1 MKAKN
6 SDFKGGDKMDLNKIN
21 VFFNFLVA
29 NLVSILFLLG
39 LFVVNV
45 SVYKAFGQNMGLL
58 WTGITLIVISLIL
71 NHESNQERS

>member
-21 VFFNFLVA
+21 VFLISWLLIWLA
-29 NLVSILFLLG
+29 SFLLG

-45 SVYKAFGQNMGLL
+45 SVYKAFGQNIGLL
-58 WTGITLIVISLIL
+58 CIGITLIVVSLIL

>member
-45 SVYKAFGQNMGLL
+45 SVYKAFGQNIGLL
-58 WTGITLIVISLIL
+58 CIGITLIVISLIL
-71 NHESNQERS
+71 NYESNQERS

>member
-45 SVYKAFGQNMGLL
+45 SVYKAFGQIMHWYN
-58 WTGITLIVISLIL
+58 TDCYFVDFKS
-71 NHESNQERS
+71 

>member
-6 SDFKGGDKMDLNKIN
+6 SVFKGGDKMDLNKIN
-21 VFFNFLVA
+21 VFFNLLVA

-39 LFVVNV
+39 LFVINI
-45 SVYKAFGQNMGLL
+45 SVYKTFGQNMGLL
-58 WTGITLIVISLIL
+58 CTGITLIVISLIL

>member
-45 SVYKAFGQNMGLL
+45 SVYKAFGSKYRTFMHWYN
-58 WTGITLIVISLIL
+58 TDCYFVDFKS
-71 NHESNQERS
+71 

>member
-45 SVYKAFGQNMGLL
+45 SMYKAFGQNIGLL
-58 WTGITLIVISLIL
+58 CIGITLIVILLIL

>member
-45 SVYKAFGQNMGLL
+45 SMYKAFGQNIGLL
-58 WTGITLIVISLIL
+58 CIGITLIVISLIL
-71 NHESNQERS
+71 NYESNQERS

>member
-45 SVYKAFGQNMGLL
+45 SMYKAFGQNIGLL
-58 WTGITLIVISLIL
+58 CIGITLTVISLIL

>member
-45 SVYKAFGQNMGLL
+45 SVYKAFGQNIGLL
-58 WTGITLIVISLIL
+58 CIGKTLIVVSLIL

>member
-45 SVYKAFGQNMGLL
+45 SMYKAFGQNIGLL
-58 WTGITLIVISLIL
+58 CIGITLIVISLIF

>member
-1 MKAKN
+1 
-6 SDFKGGDKMDLNKIN
+6 MDLNKIN

-45 SVYKAFGQNMGLL
+45 SVYKAFGQNIGLL
-58 WTGITLIVISLIL
+58 CIGITLIVISLIL
-71 NHESNQERS
+71 NYESNQERS

>member
-45 SVYKAFGQNMGLL
+45 SVYKAFGQNIGLL
-58 WTGITLIVISLIL
+58 CIGITLIVSLIL

>member
-39 LFVVNV
+39 LF
-45 SVYKAFGQNMGLL
+45 
-58 WTGITLIVISLIL
+58 
-71 NHESNQERS
+71 

>member
-1 MKAKN
+1 MN
-6 SDFKGGDKMDLNKIN
+6 LNKITD
-21 VFFNFLVA
+21 VFHLLVA

-45 SVYKAFGQNMGLL
+45 SVYKAFGQNIGLL
-58 WTGITLIVISLIL
+58 CIGITLIVISLIL

>member
-21 VFFNFLVA
+21 VFLISWLLIWLA
-29 NLVSILFLLG
+29 SFLLG

-45 SVYKAFGQNMGLL
+45 SVYKAFGQNIGLL
-58 WTGITLIVISLIL
+58 CIGITLIVISLIL

>member
-1 MKAKN
+1 
-6 SDFKGGDKMDLNKIN
+6 MDLNKIN

-45 SVYKAFGQNMGLL
+45 SVYKAFGQNIGLL
-58 WTGITLIVISLIL
+58 CTDITLIVISLIL

>member
-45 SVYKAFGQNMGLL
+45 SVYKAFGQNIGLL
-58 WTGITLIVISLIL
+58 CIGITLIVVSLIL
-71 NHESNQERS
+71 NYESNQERS

>member
-45 SVYKAFGQNMGLL
+45 SVYKAFGQNIGLL
-58 WTGITLIVISLIL
+58 CISITLIVISLIL

>member
-1 MKAKN
+1 
-6 SDFKGGDKMDLNKIN
+6 MDLNKIN

-45 SVYKAFGQNMGLL
+45 SMYKAFGQNIGLL
-58 WTGITLIVISLIL
+58 CIGITLIVISLIL
-71 NHESNQERS
+71 SHESNQERS

>member
-45 SVYKAFGQNMGLL
+45 SMYKAFGQNIGLL
-58 WTGITLIVISLIL
+58 CIGITLIVVSLIL